1 MDGRASKLCMRRLST
16 GSFLLVALVRVAT
29 AQAPPAGVRVPVSPA
44 PAARAGAVQ
53 APVSAQAPVAVPVRS
68 SLAPTA
74 PTVGIIDYYGLNKVT
89 RDRIQKTLGFKEGDP
104 FPASKGNV
112 EERLDEIPGIFES
125 HLEAVCCDE
134 GKIVLYVGIEERG
147 AAHFDLREAPEGEV
161 TLAPEIMALYRRY
174 FDAFEQA
181 LRRGSTAEDLTHG
194 HALMADPLV
203 REIQL
208 QFPAV
213 VETHLG
219 DLRNVMRNSAD
230 DEQRAIATFLIGY
243 APKKDQVAEDLQF
256 ALRDADPGVR
266 ANAARAI
273 VALAVY
279 ARLNA
284 GSAIKLEPTWF
295 IEMLN
300 SLSWS
305 DRERSLKALQILTEG
320 REAPM
325 LEQLRNRALSAL
337 VEMSRWKT
345 LEHALPAFVLTG
357 RVAGLTEQQIQDA
370 WTRGDRESV
379 IAAALGRGKKTR

>member
-1 MDGRASKLCMRRLST
+1 MGGRASKVFMRRLSA
-16 GSFLLVALVRVAT
+16 SFLLVTLVRVAA
-29 AQAPPAGVRVPVSPA
+29 AQAPPAGVRIPVSPA
-44 PAARAGAVQ
+44 PAARAA
-53 APVSAQAPVAVPVRS
+53 AAQAPAAAPVPS
-68 SLAPTA
+68 SPAPTA

-112 EERLDEIPGIFES
+112 EERLDEIPGIVES

-147 AAHFDLREAPEGEV
+147 AVHFDLREAPEGEV
-161 TLAPEIMALYRRY
+161 ALAPEIMALYRRY

-181 LRRGSTAEDLTHG
+181 VRRGSTAEDLTHG
-194 HALMADPLV
+194 HSLMADPLV
-203 REIQL
+203 REIQV

-213 VETHLG
+213 VETNLG
-219 DLRNVMRNSAD
+219 DLRNVLRNSAD
-230 DEQRAIATFLIGY
+230 DEQRGIAAFLIGY

-284 GSAIKLEPTWF
+284 GSGIKLEPTWF

-305 DRERSLKALQILTEG
+305 DRERALKALQILTEG

-325 LEQLRNRALSAL
+325 LEQLRNRALPAL

-379 IAAALGRGKKTR
+379 ITAALGIGKKAR

>member
-1 MDGRASKLCMRRLST
+1 MSGRTSKVCMRLRMASI
-16 GSFLLVALVRVAT
+16 SLLALAHLEA
-29 AQAPPAGVRVPVSPA
+29 AQGPAGVRVPASPA
-44 PAARAGAVQ
+44 PAARAGS
-53 APVSAQAPVAVPVRS
+53 APAPASVRVPYS
-68 SLAPTA
+68 PAPTA
-74 PTVGIIDYYGLNKVT
+74 PTVGIIDYYGFNKVT
-89 RDRIQKTLGFKEGDP
+89 RDRVQKALGFKEGDP
-104 FPASKGNV
+104 FPASKANV
-112 EERLDEIPGIFES
+112 EERLDEIPGVVQS

-134 GKIVLYVGIEERG
+134 AKIVLYVGIEERG

-161 TLAPEIMALYRRY
+161 MLAPEVIALYRRY

-194 HALMADPLV
+194 HSLMADPLV

-208 QFPAV
+208 QFPGVA
-213 VETHLG
+213 EARLSE
-219 DLRNVMRNSAD
+219 LRNVLRNSAD
-230 DEQRAIATFLIGY
+230 DEQRGIATFLIGY

-279 ARLNA
+279 ARLNPDS
-284 GSAIKLEPTWF
+284 GVKLEPTWF

-305 DRERSLKALQILTEG
+305 DRERALKALQLLTEG
-320 REAPM
+320 REASM
-325 LEQLRNRALSAL
+325 LEQLRNRALPAL

-345 LEHALPAFVLTG
+345 LQHALPAFVLTG
-357 RVAGLTEQQIQDA
+357 RLAGLSEQQIQDA

-379 IAAALGRGKKTR
+379 IAAALASSKKIR

>member
-1 MDGRASKLCMRRLST
+1 MAGRTSKVCMR
-16 GSFLLVALVRVAT
+16 LLTASLLFIGLTRVEA
-29 AQAPPAGVRVPVSPA
+29 AQAPAGVRVPTSPA
-44 PAARAGAVQ
+44 PPARIGAPQAPAAARV
-53 APVSAQAPVAVPVRS
+53 APSP
-68 SLAPTA
+68 APTA
-74 PTVGIIDYYGLNKVT
+74 PTVGVIDFYGLNKVT

-104 FPASKGNV
+104 FPASKANV
-112 EERLDEIPGIFES
+112 EERLDEIPGVVES

-147 AAHFDLREAPEGEV
+147 AVHFDLREAPEGEV

-174 FDAFEQA
+174 FDALEA
-181 LRRGSTAEDLTHG
+181 AVRRGSTAEDLTHG
-194 HALMADPLV
+194 HSLMADPLV

-213 VETHLG
+213 AETHLG
-219 DLRNVMRNSAD
+219 ELRNALRNSAD
-230 DEQRAIATFLIGY
+230 DEQRGIATFLIGY

-284 GSAIKLEPTWF
+284 DSGIKLEPTWF

-305 DRERSLKALQILTEG
+305 DRERALKALQILTDA
-320 REAPM
+320 RDAAM
-325 LEQLRNRALSAL
+325 LEQLRNRALPAL

-357 RVAGLTEQQIQDA
+357 RIAGMSEQQIQDA
-370 WTRGDRESV
+370 WTRGDREAV
-379 IAAALGRGKKTR
+379 IAAALGSGKKTR

>member
-1 MDGRASKLCMRRLST
+1 MGGRTSKVCMRLLLT
-16 GSFLLVALVRVAT
+16 ASFLLITLIQAT
-29 AQAPPAGVRVPVSPA
+29 LTQ
-44 PAARAGAVQ
+44 ARAGQAPTVIRVDAVQ
-53 APVSAQAPVAVPVRS
+53 APAALPVAAS
-68 SLAPTA
+68 AAPTA
-74 PTVGIIDYYGLNKVT
+74 PTVGVIDYYGLNKVT

-104 FPASKGNV
+104 FPASKAGV
-112 EERLDEIPGIFES
+112 EERLDEIPGVVES

-147 AAHFDLREAPEGEV
+147 AVHFDLREAPEGEV
-161 TLAPEIMALYRRY
+161 TLPPDVTALYRRY
-174 FDAFEQA
+174 FDAFEEA
-181 LRRGSTAEDLTHG
+181 VRRGSTAEDLTHG
-194 HALMADPLV
+194 HSLMADPLV

-213 VETHLG
+213 AEAHLG
-219 DLRNVMRNSAD
+219 ELRNVMRNSAD
-230 DEQRAIATFLIGY
+230 DEQRGIATFLIGY

-284 GSAIKLEPTWF
+284 DSGIKLEPTWF

-305 DRERSLKALQILTEG
+305 DRERALKALQILTDG
-320 REAPM
+320 REASM
-325 LEQLRNRALSAL
+325 LEQLRNRALPAL
-337 VEMSRWKT
+337 VE
-345 LEHALPAFVLTG
+345 
-357 RVAGLTEQQIQDA
+357 
-370 WTRGDRESV
+370 
-379 IAAALGRGKKTR
+379 

>member
-1 MDGRASKLCMRRLST
+1 MAVRASKVCMRLLPTAS
-16 GSFLLVALVRVAT
+16 LLVLTLARVEA
-29 AQAPPAGVRVPVSPA
+29 AQAPAGVRVPASSPA
-44 PAARAGAVQ
+44 PTRAGASQ
-53 APVSAQAPVAVPVRS
+53 SPAAARVPTS
-68 SLAPTA
+68 PAPTA
-74 PTVGIIDYYGLNKVT
+74 PTVGVVDYYGLNKVT
-89 RDRIQKTLGFKEGDP
+89 RDRVQKTLGFKEGDP

-112 EERLDEIPGIFES
+112 EERLDEIPGVVES
-125 HLEAVCCDE
+125 HLEAVCCDQ

-161 TLAPEIMALYRRY
+161 TLAPEVIALYRRY
-174 FDAFEQA
+174 FDAFEA
-181 LRRGSTAEDLTHG
+181 AVRRGSTAEDLTHG
-194 HALMADPLV
+194 HSLMADPLV

-208 QFPAV
+208 QFPALA
-213 VETHLG
+213 ETHLG
-219 DLRNVMRNSAD
+219 DLRNVSRNAAD

-243 APKKDQVAEDLQF
+243 APKKDQVAQDLQY

-279 ARLNA
+279 ERLHA
-284 GSAIKLEPTWF
+284 DSGIKLEPTWF

-305 DRERSLKALQILTEG
+305 DRERSLKALQILTDG
-320 REAPM
+320 RDPAM
-325 LEQLRNRALSAL
+325 LEQMRNRALPAL

-357 RVAGLTEQQIQDA
+357 RIAGLSEQQIQDA

-379 IAAALGRGKKTR
+379 IAAAMGSGKKSR

>member
-1 MDGRASKLCMRRLST
+1 MGGRASIVCMR
-16 GSFLLVALVRVAT
+16 LLTASLLLAT
-29 AQAPPAGVRVPVSPA
+29 FSRAGAAQAPAGVRVPASPA
-44 PAARAGAVQ
+44 PTARAGAAQ
-53 APVSAQAPVAVPVRS
+53 APSRPPVSA
-68 SLAPTA
+68 APTA
-74 PTVGIIDYYGLNKVT
+74 PTVGVIDFYGLNKVT

-112 EERLDEIPGIFES
+112 EERLDEIPGVVES

-134 GKIVLYVGIEERG
+134 GKMVLYVGIEERG

-161 TLAPEIMALYRRY
+161 TLAPEIMTLYRRY
-174 FDAFEQA
+174 FDAFEEA

-194 HALMADPLV
+194 HSLMADPLV

-208 QFPAV
+208 EFPGVA
-213 VETHLG
+213 ETHLG

-279 ARLNA
+279 ARLHA
-284 GSAIKLEPTWF
+284 DSGIKLEPTWF
-295 IEMLN
+295 IEMVN

-305 DRERSLKALQILTEG
+305 DRERALKALQILTDG
-320 REAPM
+320 RDAQM
-325 LEQLRNRALSAL
+325 LEQLRNRALPAL

-357 RVAGLTEQQIQDA
+357 RVAGLSEQQIQDA

-379 IAAALGRGKKTR
+379 IAAALGSGKKTR